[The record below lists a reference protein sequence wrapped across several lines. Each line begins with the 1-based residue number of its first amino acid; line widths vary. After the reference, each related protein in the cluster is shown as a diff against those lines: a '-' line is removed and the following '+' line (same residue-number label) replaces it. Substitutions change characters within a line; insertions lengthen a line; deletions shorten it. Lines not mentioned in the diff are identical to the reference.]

1 MARSCAAR
9 PGFASLPAL
18 ILRGVPFIPPYISI
32 PCGVF
37 ANFLWGIGCVP
48 RVVLRKGP
56 INEAKVEE
64 MEVKVTEEVGFEL
77 STLGLQAECGTK
89 TPRSPK

>member
-1 MARSCAAR
+1 MYYGTKKPELTACITEIQVKRIFKSR
-9 PGFASLPAL
+9 PP
-18 ILRGVPFIPPYISI
+18 RISI

-56 INEAKVEE
+56 INEAKVKEE
-64 MEVKVTEEVGFEL
+64 KVKEDEEEVLGFEL
-77 STLGLQAECGTK
+77 STLGL
-89 TPRSPK
+89 